1 MINVNMISN
10 DVTRIYTNPVVEN
23 GITYAKGD
31 LVINAEVAA
40 ELFKPS
46 PNYTKVLVQVNG
58 DKIKLYSIDKSKRT
72 EIPVNYITEEYRLML
87 NDWYAVVRSIDGLVA
102 KPTDLYTGKSLT
114 LSTYDTDDNG
124 HDYNIKLSF
133 LKTDVKGLYKLKSQ
147 TVENTYY
154 SYTWLDNKEANDL
167 LKQHATLSNDVL
179 HNDDGVEFFTSLK

>member
-31 LVINAEVAA
+31 LVIDAEVAA
-40 ELFKPS
+40 ELFKLS
-46 PNYTKVLVQVNG
+46 PDYNKVLVQVNG
-58 DKIKLYSIDKSKRT
+58 DKVKLYGIDKSKST
-72 EIPVNYITEEYRLML
+72 EIPVNYTTEEYRLML
-87 NDWYAVVRSIDGLVA
+87 NDWYAVVRSIDGLMA
-102 KPTDLYTGKSLT
+102 KPADLYTGKSLN

-133 LKTDVKGLYKLKSQ
+133 LKTEVKGLYKLKSQ
-147 TVENTYY
+147 TADSTHY

>member
-23 GITYAKGD
+23 GIAYAKGD
-31 LVINAEVAA
+31 LVIDAEVAT
-40 ELFKPS
+40 ELFKLS
-46 PNYTKVLVQVNG
+46 PNYNKVLVQVNG
-58 DKIKLYSIDKSKRT
+58 DKVKLYDIDNKKT
-72 EIPVNYITEEYRLML
+72 EIPVNYTTEEYKLML
-87 NDWYAVVRSIDGLVA
+87 NDWYAVVRSIDDLIA
-102 KPTDLYTGKSLT
+102 KPDNLYTGKSLN

-147 TVENTYY
+147 TADSTHY

-167 LKQHATLSNDVL
+167 IKQHATYSNEVL
-179 HNDDGVEFFTSLK
+179 HNDDGVNFFTSLK

>member
-23 GITYAKGD
+23 GIAYAKGD
-31 LVINAEVAA
+31 LVIDAEVAA
-40 ELFKPS
+40 ELFKLS
-46 PNYTKVLVQVNG
+46 PDYNKVLVQVNG
-58 DKIKLYSIDKSKRT
+58 DKIKLYGIDKSKRT

-87 NDWYAVVRSIDGLVA
+87 NDWYAVVRSIDGLMA
-102 KPTDLYTGKSLT
+102 KPTDLYTGKSLNI
-114 LSTYDTDDNG
+114 STYDTDDNG
-124 HDYNIKLSF
+124 HNYIKLSF

-147 TVENTYY
+147 TTDSTHY

-167 LKQHATLSNDVL
+167 IKQHATLSNDVL